1 MRVRPDVDV
10 SEAESVKV
18 PLPRVL
24 SEMELKVIDWLAL
37 LKVKVRLDEV
47 ALLKLVSLAIVAAIR
62 QVPDELA
69 VIVAVAD
76 EFESVQEVAVPPAVM
91 A

>member
-1 MRVRPDVDV
+1 MV
-10 SEAESVKV
+10 SV
-18 PLPRVL
+18 
-24 SEMELKVIDWLAL
+24 
-37 LKVKVRLDEV
+37 
-47 ALLKLVSLAIVAAIR
+47 AIVAAIR

-76 EFESVQEVAVPPAVM
+76 ELESVQEVAVPPAVM

>member
-1 MRVRPDVDV
+1 M

>member
-1 MRVRPDVDV
+1 MV
-10 SEAESVKV
+10 SA
-18 PLPRVL
+18 
-24 SEMELKVIDWLAL
+24 
-37 LKVKVRLDEV
+37 
-47 ALLKLVSLAIVAAIR
+47 AIVALIR

-76 EFESVQEVAVPPAVM
+76 ELDSAQLEALPPDAM